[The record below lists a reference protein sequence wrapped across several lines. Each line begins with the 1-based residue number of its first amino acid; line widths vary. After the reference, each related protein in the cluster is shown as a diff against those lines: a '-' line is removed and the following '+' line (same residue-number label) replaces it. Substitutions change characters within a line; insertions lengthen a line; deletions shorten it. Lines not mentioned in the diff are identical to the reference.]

1 MEIPE
6 TIEKITFF
14 GATSDLDIY
23 LKQFFFKNN
32 ETHWIRIREKVK
44 KGANT
49 LCLCNWKSYKST
61 LYIQYNKYIDIS
73 LTQLETTNTNHLY
86 VSVSQFGKIKKLSE
100 LCLETIKIQKIPLTY
115 IRKLTYLRETDLL
128 STNNVTVYLMTE
140 YGNETSSCKTKKP
153 LDINLLLS

>member
-6 TIEKITFF
+6 IIEKITFF

-32 ETHWIRIREKVK
+32 KTHWIKIREKVK
-44 KGANT
+44 RGANN

-61 LYIQYNKYIDIS
+61 LYIQYNEYIGVS
-73 LTQLETTNTNHLY
+73 LTQLESNSINHLY

-100 LCLETIKIQKIPLTY
+100 LCSETIKFRKIPLTH
-115 IRKLTYLRETDLL
+115 IQELTYLRETDLL
-128 STNNVTVYLMTE
+128 NTNNVTVYLMTE
-140 YGNETSSCKTKKP
+140 YGNETSSCQNKHG
-153 LDINLLLS
+153 

>member
-6 TIEKITFF
+6 IIEKITFF
-14 GATSDLDIY
+14 GATSGLDIY

-32 ETHWIRIREKVK
+32 ETHWIRIKEKVK

-61 LYIQYNKYIDIS
+61 LYIQYNKYIDVS

-100 LCLETIKIQKIPLTY
+100 LCLETIKIRKIPLTY
-115 IRKLTYLRETDLL
+115 IQKLTYLRETDLL
-128 STNNVTVYLMTE
+128 NTNNVTMYLMTE
-140 YGNETSSCKTKKP
+140 YGNETSSCQNKHG
-153 LDINLLLS
+153 

>member
-6 TIEKITFF
+6 IIEKITFF

-49 LCLCNWKSYKST
+49 LCLCNWKSFKST
-61 LYIQYNKYIDIS
+61 LYIQYNEYIGVS
-73 LTQLETTNTNHLY
+73 LTQLESNNINHLY

-100 LCLETIKIQKIPLTY
+100 LCLETIEIHKIPLAY
-115 IRKLTYLRETDLL
+115 IQKLTYLRETDLL
-128 STNNVTVYLMTE
+128 NTNNVTMYLMTE
-140 YGNETSSCKTKKP
+140 HGNETPSCKTIDKA
-153 LDINLLLS
+153 IRH

>member
-6 TIEKITFF
+6 IIEKITFF

-44 KGANT
+44 KGANN

-61 LYIQYNKYIDIS
+61 LYIPYNKYIGVS
-73 LTQLETTNTNHLY
+73 LTQLESNSTNHLY
-86 VSVSQFGKIKKLSE
+86 VSVSQFRKIKKLSE
-100 LCLETIKIQKIPLTY
+100 LCLEKIKIHKIPLTH
-115 IRKLTYLRETDLL
+115 IQELTYLRETDLL
-128 STNNVTVYLMTE
+128 NTNNVTTYLMTE
-140 YGNETSSCKTKKP
+140 YGNETSSCQNKHG
-153 LDINLLLS
+153 

>member
-6 TIEKITFF
+6 TIEKITLF
-14 GATSDLDIY
+14 GATSDLNIY

-44 KGANT
+44 KGANN

-61 LYIQYNKYIDIS
+61 LYIQYNEYIGVS
-73 LTQLETTNTNHLY
+73 LTQLESNSINHLY
-86 VSVSQFGKIKKLSE
+86 VSVSQFGKIKKFSE
-100 LCLETIKIQKIPLTY
+100 FCLETIKICKIPLAY
-115 IRKLTYLRETDLL
+115 IQKLAYLRETDLL

-140 YGNETSSCKTKKP
+140 YGNETSSCKIKHR
-153 LDINLLLS
+153 

>member
-14 GATSDLDIY
+14 GTTSDLNIY

-44 KGANT
+44 KGTNN

-61 LYIQYNKYIDIS
+61 LYIQYNKYIDVS
-73 LTQLETTNTNHLY
+73 LTQLEFTNTNHLY
-86 VSVSQFGKIKKLSE
+86 VSVSQFGEIKKLSE
-100 LCLETIKIQKIPLTY
+100 LCLETIKIREIPLTY
-115 IRKLTYLRETDLL
+115 IQKLTYLRETDLL
-128 STNNVTVYLMTE
+128 NTNNVTVYLMTE
-140 YGNETSSCKTKKP
+140 YGNETSSCQNKHR
-153 LDINLLLS
+153 

>member
-6 TIEKITFF
+6 IIEKITFF

-44 KGANT
+44 KGANN

-61 LYIQYNKYIDIS
+61 LYIQYNKYIDVS
-73 LTQLETTNTNHLY
+73 LTQLGSTDANHLY
-86 VSVSQFGKIKKLSE
+86 ISVSQFGKIKNLSE
-100 LCLETIKIQKIPLTY
+100 LCLEIIKINKIPLTY
-115 IRKLTYLRETDLL
+115 IQKLTYLRETDLL
-128 STNNVTVYLMTE
+128 NTNNVTGYLMTE
-140 YGNETSSCKTKKP
+140 YGNETSSCKNKHG
-153 LDINLLLS
+153 

>member
-6 TIEKITFF
+6 IIEKITFF
-14 GATSDLDIY
+14 GAASDLDIY

-49 LCLCNWKSYKST
+49 LCLCNWKSYKSA
-61 LYIQYNKYIDIS
+61 LFIQYNKYIDVS
-73 LTQLETTNTNHLY
+73 LTQLESTDTDHLY

-100 LCLETIKIQKIPLTY
+100 LCLETIKIRKILLTH
-115 IRKLTYLRETDLL
+115 IQELTYLRETDLL
-128 STNNVTVYLMTE
+128 NTNNVTVYLMTE
-140 YGNETSSCKTKKP
+140 YGNETSSCQNKHR
-153 LDINLLLS
+153 

>member
-14 GATSDLDIY
+14 GATSDLNIY

-44 KGANT
+44 KGANN

-61 LYIQYNKYIDIS
+61 LYIQYNKYIDVS
-73 LTQLETTNTNHLY
+73 LTRLESTDTNRLY
-86 VSVSQFGKIKKLSE
+86 VSVSQFGRIKKLSG
-100 LCLETIKIQKIPLTY
+100 LCLETIKTRKIPLTY
-115 IRKLTYLRETDLL
+115 IQELTYLKKTDLL
-128 STNNVTVYLMTE
+128 KTTNVTMYLMTE
-140 YGNETSSCKTKKP
+140 YGNEASSCQ
-153 LDINLLLS
+153 NEHR

>member
-23 LKQFFFKNN
+23 FKQFSFKNN

-49 LCLCNWKSYKST
+49 LCLCNWKGYKNT
-61 LYIQYNKYIDIS
+61 LYIQYNQYIDVS
-73 LTQLETTNTNHLY
+73 LTQLKTTDTNHLY

-100 LCLETIKIQKIPLTY
+100 LCFETIKIRKIPLTY
-115 IRKLTYLRETDLL
+115 IQKLTYLRETDLL

-140 YGNETSSCKTKKP
+140 YGNETSSCKNAHGK
-153 LDINLLLS
+153 SH

>member
-6 TIEKITFF
+6 IIEKITFF

-32 ETHWIRIREKVK
+32 ETYWIKIKEKVK

-49 LCLCNWKSYKST
+49 LCLCNWKGYKSA
-61 LYIQYNKYIDIS
+61 LYIQYNKYIDVS
-73 LTQLETTNTNHLY
+73 LTQLKTTDTNHLY

-100 LCLETIKIQKIPLTY
+100 LCLETIKIRKIPLAY
-115 IRKLTYLRETDLL
+115 IQKCTYLRQTNLL
-128 STNNVTVYLMTE
+128 NTNNVTAYLMTE
-140 YGNETSSCKTKKP
+140 YGNETSSCQNKHG
-153 LDINLLLS
+153 

>member
-6 TIEKITFF
+6 IIEKITFF
-14 GATSDLDIY
+14 GATLDLDIY

-32 ETHWIRIREKVK
+32 ETHWIRIKEKIK

-61 LYIQYNKYIDIS
+61 LYIQYNKYINVS
-73 LTQLETTNTNHLY
+73 LTQLESTYTNHLY

-100 LCLETIKIQKIPLTY
+100 LCLETTKIHKIPLTY
-115 IRKLTYLRETDLL
+115 IQKLTYLRKTNLL
-128 STNNVTVYLMTE
+128 NTNNVTAYLMTE
-140 YGNETSSCKTKKP
+140 YGNETSSCKNAHGK
-153 LDINLLLS
+153 SH

>member
-6 TIEKITFF
+6 IIEKITFF

-49 LCLCNWKSYKST
+49 LCLCNWKSYKSA
-61 LYIQYNKYIDIS
+61 LYIPYNKYIGVS
-73 LTQLETTNTNHLY
+73 LTQLKTTDTNHLY
-86 VSVSQFGKIKKLSE
+86 VSTSQFGTIKKLSE
-100 LCLETIKIQKIPLTY
+100 LCLETIKMCKIPLTY
-115 IRKLTYLRETDLL
+115 IQELTYLRETN
-128 STNNVTVYLMTE
+128 TNNVTAYLMTE
-140 YGNETSSCKTKKP
+140 YGNETSSCK
-153 LDINLLLS
+153 NAHGRSH

>member
-6 TIEKITFF
+6 IIEKITFF
-14 GATSDLDIY
+14 GATSNLDIY

-61 LYIQYNKYIDIS
+61 LYIQYNKYIDVS
-73 LTQLETTNTNHLY
+73 LTQLESTDTNHLY

-100 LCLETIKIQKIPLTY
+100 LCLETIKISKTPLTY
-115 IRKLTYLRETDLL
+115 IQKLTYLRETDLL
-128 STNNVTVYLMTE
+128 STYKVTAYLMTK
-140 YGNETSSCKTKKP
+140 YGNETSSCKNKHG
-153 LDINLLLS
+153 

>member
-6 TIEKITFF
+6 IIEKITFF

-49 LCLCNWKSYKST
+49 LCLCNWKSYKSA
-61 LYIQYNKYIDIS
+61 LYIQYNRYIDVS
-73 LTQLETTNTNHLY
+73 LTQLESTNENHLY
-86 VSVSQFGKIKKLSE
+86 VSVSQLGKIKKLSE
-100 LCLETIKIQKIPLTY
+100 LCLETIKIRKIPLTY
-115 IRKLTYLRETDLL
+115 IQELTYLRETDLL
-128 STNNVTVYLMTE
+128 STNNVTMYLMTE
-140 YGNETSSCKTKKP
+140 YGNETSSCQDKQR
-153 LDINLLLS
+153 

>member
-6 TIEKITFF
+6 TTEKITFF

-44 KGANT
+44 KGANN
-49 LCLCNWKSYKST
+49 LCLCNWRSYKSS
-61 LYIQYNKYIDIS
+61 LYIQHNKYIDVS
-73 LTQLETTNTNHLY
+73 LTQLKTTNTNHLY

-100 LCLETIKIQKIPLTY
+100 LCLETIKIRKIPSTYIQKI
-115 IRKLTYLRETDLL
+115 TYLRETDLL
-128 STNNVTVYLMTE
+128 NTNSVTAYLMTE
-140 YGNETSSCKTKKP
+140 YGNETSICQ
-153 LDINLLLS
+153 NRHR